1 MTPAPD
7 AAITY
12 SDQQLAIQRLA
23 RQFTREEVA
32 PGAADR
38 DAGAGFDYALYG
50 RVGDLGLP
58 GTMFPE
64 EVGGA
69 GADFLS
75 FCLVLEEI
83 GRADIGLGWTLMVA
97 TMGVSSILSGGSAE
111 QVERWMDSYIRPV
124 IDGKATSATASTEP
138 DAGSDTK
145 RIKTRAVRDGDDWV
159 LNGSK
164 AFITNA
170 GLDINAFTTVV
181 CVTDEGRFQT
191 IVVPRDAPGL
201 GVAPPYRKMGL
212 HSSDTREMVFDDCR
226 VPAFNALAAEGDGRR
241 RQVTEFFKARTML
254 ASTAIG
260 CHAESLDLAM
270 TYARQR
276 KAFNQRLVDFQY
288 VQGHL
293 VETALELELSRMM
306 RDKTARLVDAGL
318 PHGKEAA
325 MTKWF
330 CCEAAKRATD
340 RCLQVF
346 GGTGYMDEAPVSR
359 YYRDIR
365 AATIADGATE
375 IQKYIVAREM
385 GFFDP
390 T

>member
-1 MTPAPD
+1 MSEYTEAQ
-7 AAITY
+7 AAI
-12 SDQQLAIQRLA
+12 QKVA
-23 RQFTREEVA
+23 RDFARAEVA
-32 PGAADR
+32 PGAAER
-38 DAGAGFDYALYG
+38 DAESRFDYELYG
-50 RVGDLGLP
+50 RLGQMGFP

-64 EVGGA
+64 QYGGA

-75 FCLVLEEI
+75 FCLILEEL
-83 GRADIGLGWTLMVA
+83 GHFDVGLAWTLMVA
-97 TMGVSSILSGGSAE
+97 SMGVTSILSGGSEE
-111 QVERWMDSYIRPV
+111 QKERWRDELIRPV
-124 IDGKATSATASTEP
+124 VEGRATSATASTEP

-145 RIKTRAVRDGDDWV
+145 RMRTTAVRDGDDLV
-159 LNGSK
+159 INGSK

-170 GLDINAFTTVV
+170 GLDINLFSIVICRTEDGGFSTV
-181 CVTDEGRFQT
+181 
-191 IVVPRDAPGL
+191 IVPRDVPGMT
-201 GVAPPYRKMGL
+201 VMPAYRKMGL
-212 HSSDTREMVFDDCR
+212 HSSDTRELAFEDCR
-226 VPAFNALAAEGDGRR
+226 VPAFNALAAEADGRR
-241 RQVTEFFKARTML
+241 RQVTEFFKARTLL

-260 CHAESLDLAM
+260 LHAECLTLAM
-270 TYARQR
+270 DYAKQR
-276 KAFNQRLVDFQY
+276 PAFNQKLADFQY

-293 VETALELELSRMM
+293 VETALELELSRLM
-306 RDKTARLVDAGL
+306 RDKTARLIDAGE

-346 GGTGYMDEAPVSR
+346 GGIGYMDEAPVSR

-385 GFFDP
+385 GLFDA
-390 T
+390 